1 MPSVFRNANTSG
13 SATNLTQL
21 NVTTAYTIAFWAKQ
35 PNGDLFAHG
44 STANLARD
52 GYAVWFDSVSI
63 NVRHCRATASTN
75 FAALSTGW
83 HQNRVWQHYA
93 LVWQNSVLQ
102 CFVDGTL
109 RNRIAA
115 AAAITANASCTTR
128 LNPAIQGNQPQTIF
142 DLQIIPNAAVPEAGI
157 KKLMDPKQSFPA
169 TRARWFGL
177 EFGGA
182 VSGGTVLD
190 ESGNNSNLTSVN
202 SCFVDAEPPYLPTL
216 G

>member
-1 MPSVFRNANTSG
+1 MPSVFRNTNTSG
-13 SATNLTQL
+13 SAANLTQL
-21 NVTTAYTIAFWAKQ
+21 NLTTAYTIAFWAKA

-44 STANLARD
+44 STAALNRA
-52 GYAVWFDSVSI
+52 GYAVWFNSVSI
-63 NVRHCRATASTN
+63 NVRHCTATAATTY
-75 FAALSTGW
+75 AALSTGW
-83 HQNRVWQHYA
+83 HQNNVWQHYA

-115 AAAITANASCTTR
+115 TVAPTTNAACTTT
-128 LNPAIQGNQPQTIF
+128 LTPAIQGGFAQNIF
-142 DLQIIPNAAVPEAGI
+142 DLQIIPNAAVPEAAI
-157 KKLMDPKQSFPA
+157 RKLMDPKQSFPA

-177 EFGGA
+177 GFNGA
-182 VSGGTVLD
+182 VSGATLID
-190 ESGNNSNLTSVN
+190 ESGNGSNLTSVN